1 MSFTIKAKYLV
12 PGSNT
17 CIMISWIYDE
27 NGFENDLMQDFFV
40 LFFQIFIERNE
51 ILAAKAKCLVFIF
64 HFFTLCKFNWM
75 CVHSNQWKQFRISW
89 FHNNY

>member
-1 MSFTIKAKYLV
+1 MNEWRYRYIQFVNFTGSMSFTIKAKYLV

-27 NGFENDLMQDFFV
+27 NGFENDLMEDFFV

-51 ILAAKAKCLVFIF
+51 ILAGKAKCLVFIF
-64 HFFTLCKFNWM
+64 HSM
-75 CVHSNQWKQFRISW
+75 QV
-89 FHNNY
+89 